1 MRSFRSNPDELN
13 PGPIGFA
20 HRGLHGAGVPE
31 NSMAAFRAAIEA
43 GAGIECDVRLSG
55 DDEVMV
61 FHDHDLRRMCA
72 SALAVESTRAEILA
86 GQRLFDS
93 DQHIPRLSE
102 LLELVAGRVPL
113 LIEVKCRGGNAK
125 RIAEAVAAAI
135 SGYHGPVGVMSF
147 EPGVARWLGRKHPEV
162 QRGLVISERASAFD
176 RWRNIRVAAP
186 HFLAVDFGAI
196 SRAWVAKQRSRRW
209 IYSWTIR
216 SAMSRETASVHAD
229 APIWEGDGRPR
240 S

>member
-1 MRSFRSNPDELN
+1 
-13 PGPIGFA
+13 
-20 HRGLHGAGVPE
+20 
-31 NSMAAFRAAIEA
+31 MAAFRAAIEA

-135 SGYHGPVGVMSF
+135 SGYHGPVGIMSF